1 MLQAENL
8 SYGVRTGMGKPTGF
22 RITNVNFRLGQGY
35 LMVLLGKN
43 GSGKTTLLRLLFGLY
58 QPDKGTVL
66 WNGRD
71 FSGAGEMAKSD
82 IRRDIAY
89 VGEEDIFF
97 RQKSIGENAEYFGD
111 FYSDFKF
118 KVFREILEE
127 FGTDTKLLE
136 KTLEELSTGEKKQ
149 VQLAFV
155 LARRPRLLI
164 LDEPGAN
171 LDAVFRVSL
180 MERIQKQI
188 AEDKLSVI
196 ISTHILE
203 DVEDTAD
210 YVAVMEG
217 GNMDFFGDR
226 DRFFEW
232 MGKEQGI
239 WK

>member
-8 SYGVRTGMGKPTGF
+8 SYGVRTAMGKPTGF

-58 QPDKGTVL
+58 QPETGEVL
-66 WNGRD
+66 WNGRN

-89 VGEEDIFF
+89 VG
-97 RQKSIGENAEYFGD
+97 D
-111 FYSDFKF
+111 FYPDFQF

-127 FGTDTKLLE
+127 FDTDTKLLE

-155 LARRPRLLI
+155 LARRPKLLI

-203 DVEDTAD
+203 DVEDIAD

-217 GNMDFFGDR
+217 GNMEFFGDR

-232 MGKEQGI
+232 MGKEQGV